1 MMVVGGFLFWMM
13 TDYKKML
20 QKYCDVV
27 VVVVVSSKHVLV
39 PCKASGLFPNAT
51 YL

>member
-27 VVVVVSSKHVLV
+27 VVVSSKYVLV